1 MLSMYNPTA
10 TVLYDEFHICSLI
23 LLVFVLYQAQKG
35 CVARYSISQGH
46 YIVKITHL
54 SLIQTY
60 WSISAFSH
68 IAVLHIYQINLSK
81 VYMLLFV
88 RQCYIKPQGLLD

>member
-1 MLSMYNPTA
+1 V
-10 TVLYDEFHICSLI
+10 VLHAQR
-23 LLVFVLYQAQKG
+23 LYQARKAVLIG
-35 CVARYSISQGH
+35 AISQGLYL

-68 IAVLHIYQINLSK
+68 IAVLHIYQIF
-81 VYMLLFV
+81 YW
-88 RQCYIKPQGLLD
+88 PTGLLHVLLNSLYQLLYPGGVEG